1 MLIGGLSGNGS
12 AHLAA
17 DEWDAL
23 AEVVRLIVERVQ
35 RVAPDEAEATKD
47 QLAALLKVW
56 ADAGEERENMKYQNK
71 NLEAALMVRPEEALT
86 NDEIEYS
93 QREVPWP
100 TLQSMRD
107 VDAESSLYQIPLK
120 KVK

>member
-1 MLIGGLSGNGS
+1 M
-12 AHLAA
+12 
-17 DEWDAL
+17 
-23 AEVVRLIVERVQ
+23 RLIVERVQ
-35 RVAPDEAEATKD
+35 RVAPDEAEPTKD

-56 ADAGEERENMKYQNK
+56 ADAGEERENMKYQNNNVK
-71 NLEAALMVRPEEALT
+71 AALMVRPEEALT
-86 NDEIEYS
+86 NDDIDYS

-107 VDAESSLYQIPLK
+107 VDAESGLYQIPLK